1 MAELTDMNPDA
12 ITLSSV
18 SKRYRDKTVVR
29 DVNLSVASGERM
41 VLIGHNGAGK
51 TTLLKLMLGL
61 TRPATGSINVL
72 GGNPATAAALQRR
85 QIGYLPE
92 SVAFQSAMKGHEVLA
107 FYARLKGSDAAECE
121 RILAQVGLEQ
131 AAGRRVSTYSK
142 GMRQRLGLAQAML
155 GKPRLLFLDEPTSG
169 LDPSLRRQ
177 FYDLIDSLSQSGTTS
192 LTSSHSLNEVEA
204 RADRIAIMKSGIIV
218 ACGTTAQLSEQARL
232 PLIVRIRV
240 AGQQSNEQVAS
251 VAKRLAPMG
260 DLKRFNA
267 HGIELSCLGTSKM
280 DLVRQVASFGEQ
292 IEDIDVRPPRL
303 DDIYNHYMQ
312 GQQPS

>member
-1 MAELTDMNPDA
+1 MKSDA
-12 ITLSSV
+12 ITLSGV

-61 TRPATGSINVL
+61 TRPAAGTVNVL
-72 GGNPATAAALQRR
+72 GGNPATAAASQRR

-92 SVAFQSAMKGHEVLA
+92 SVAFQGAMKGREVLA
-107 FYARLKGSDAAECE
+107 FYARLKGIHTDECE
-121 RILAQVGLEQ
+121 RILVQVGLEQ

-177 FYDLIDSLSQSGTTS
+177 FYDLIDSLSLSGTTS

-204 RADRIAIMKSGIIV
+204 RADRIAIMRSGVIV
-218 ACGTTAQLSEQARL
+218 ACGTTAELSEQAEL

-251 VAKRLAPMG
+251 VAERLARLAPMG
-260 DLKRFNA
+260 ELKRFNA

-280 DLVRQVASFGEQ
+280 DLVRQVAGFGEL
-292 IEDIDVRPPRL
+292 IEDMDVRPPRL